1 MITSLIPLAI
11 DLIPELAGRL
21 IPGKTGKRIE
31 AVAGAV
37 RDVLGTDDPAKAQEA
52 LRGDPEAVTAL
63 RVRLAEIAAEAERE
77 ERRAEAEALAQI
89 IADKQD
95 ARATMVSLK
104 GHALSLGPVLVSLV
118 VVVGFFVTLVS
129 LVFLVKS
136 GVANDTDSAGQLIMQ
151 ILNIAVGA
159 LTAGFAT
166 VISFWLGSS
175 NGSQQ
180 KDKMMRSGK

>member
-52 LRGDPEAVTAL
+52 LRGDPEAATAL

-104 GHALSLGPVLVSLV
+104 GNPLSWGPVVVSMV
-118 VVVGFFVTLVS
+118 VVVGFFSTL
-129 LVFLVKS
+129 LFLIYLLR
-136 GVANDTDSAGQLIMQ
+136 GGMTDPADQQVVQ
-151 ILNIAVGA
+151 IVNIAVGA

-166 VISFWLGSS
+166 VVSFWLGSS
-175 NGSQQ
+175 DGSRR
-180 KDKMMRSGK
+180 KDMMMRGGK